1 MRAELARAKEENQR
15 LRELLSDVCNKY
27 RSLQDHFVKLLQER
41 EGGKV
46 HQVRASA
53 IAD

>member
-1 MRAELARAKEENQR
+1 MRTELADQKEENQR
-15 LRELLSDVCNKY
+15 LRELLSDVCSKY

-41 EGGKV
+41 KAGKV
-46 HQVRASA
+46 YQVRVTA

>member
-1 MRAELARAKEENQR
+1 MRTELAGLKVENQR
-15 LRELLSDVCNKY
+15 LRELLSDVCDKY

-41 EGGKV
+41 KGGEIY
-46 HQVRASA
+46 QVCAPA